1 MSSPQ
6 LTLYLA
12 ESGLNWL
19 KLVVLMEEVRDL
31 ISYLCL
37 LLSFRS
43 LVFLISEI
51 PGDRVQVFSNN
62 RPQRGDPRF
71 RQGGAQ
77 DRGISQAQPQWTHS
91 HTR

>member
-31 ISYLCL
+31 PLSVPLITADFDAAWSL
-37 LLSFRS
+37 L
-43 LVFLISEI
+43 
-51 PGDRVQVFSNN
+51 QV
-62 RPQRGDPRF
+62 RPS
-71 RQGGAQ
+71 
-77 DRGISQAQPQWTHS
+77 GID
-91 HTR
+91 